1 MESVLQRLAEAGG
14 SGWRK
19 PHRALEEEGGESPGW
34 GDAGSK
40 LRELP
45 SCGSLHAARMSLRK
59 RLPLK
64 QVLCNTDQTP
74 SWERLEMVGKKSS
87 TMQTLS
93 RTARN
98 TLGNM
103 SLVRRACVCVCVG
116 WGGGLRRFSSP
127 VTLCA
132 RRQFERDLDSVAHG
146 IGQLKRLSHVFD
158 EAIAK
163 EERYVHLRPDCAPR
177 AIPPTTM
184 VIVGWVLFKHLLYQS
199 TLQDV
204 AQTG

>member
-103 SLVRRACVCVCVG
+103 SLRLQKGRQRRADYLVSTPPKPSPHRG
-116 WGGGLRRFSSP
+116 RGNARKSTPPRTPGARTPASGAKRTPAGLGK
-127 VTLCA
+127 A
-132 RRQFERDLDSVAHG
+132 ER
-146 IGQLKRLSHVFD
+146 
-158 EAIAK
+158 
-163 EERYVHLRPDCAPR
+163 
-177 AIPPTTM
+177 
-184 VIVGWVLFKHLLYQS
+184 
-199 TLQDV
+199 
-204 AQTG
+204 